1 VGGGG
6 NRIHDLMVSFHQSRP
21 VVNAQQAAAL
31 IMKDIESRKG
41 LGDLWREYMALV
53 SPTTRD
59 AIVEAWVK
67 IIMEVN
73 E

>member
-1 VGGGG
+1 
-6 NRIHDLMVSFHQSRP
+6 M
-21 VVNAQQAAAL
+21 NAQQAAAL

-41 LGDLWREYMALV
+41 LGDLWREYMELV
-53 SPTTRD
+53 SPATRD

>member
-1 VGGGG
+1 
-6 NRIHDLMVSFHQSRP
+6 M
-21 VVNAQQAAAL
+21 NADQAVAL

-41 LGDLWREYMALV
+41 LGDLWREYMELV
-53 SPTTRD
+53 SPATRD
-59 AIVEAWVK
+59 AIVEAWAK